1 MNYQLT
7 VISTL
12 MLLSTFSK
20 AQISPV
26 DVIKTVETVSEV
38 AKTIDNWTSEDT
50 AQDEGRWDDAYHTS
64 DEAGERATQY
74 SFDVN
79 HPPKD
84 AIRKGCICMDGTS
97 MDLKGAGACAG
108 YGGVRHWIYQKK
120 DGIEVQYP
128 TERHLQ
134 HPAPLSEEEIANL
147 SAHNKQQSYKNSYN
161 RGVEGRLG
169 WEELMAIIIICVTI
183 AFITKTIWSSRRE

>member
-1 MNYQLT
+1 MKYRLT
-7 VISTL
+7 TIILL
-12 MLLSTFSK
+12 MLHASFSN

-26 DVIKTVETVSEV
+26 DVITTVEAVSEV
-38 AKTIDNWTSEDT
+38 AKQIDDFISEDT
-50 AQDEGRWDDAYHTS
+50 VQEGSWDDSYHTS
-64 DEAGERATQY
+64 DEIGERSTQY

-79 HPPKD
+79 HPPED
-84 AIRKGCICMDGTS
+84 AIRIGCICMDGTS
-97 MDLKGAGACAG
+97 MDLKGGGACAG

-120 DGIEVQYP
+120 DGQEVEFP

-134 HPAPLSEEEIANL
+134 HPQSLTDEEIANL
-147 SAHNKQQSYKNSYN
+147 SAHNKKQSYGNSYN
-161 RGVEGRLG
+161 RGVGGQLG